1 MPRTRWGKTRAVP
14 RAAIVGAVL
23 LMNLTTAAAR
33 PGAQIIDRV
42 LAVVVGEPIT
52 LSDVTAAVRFRL
64 VPTPE
69 GAGDRDQAALYVLIE
84 RQLQLIEV
92 NRYVP
97 PEPSDAEV
105 EARLAQV
112 RARFENQ
119 AALESAMKDTG
130 VTPSLLRARVRDDL
144 RIETYLRQRFGASYQ
159 PGEDE
164 VARYYRSHESEF
176 VRNGVLR
183 PYEDVREEARTRLVD
198 DRSASLVRDWIAGLR
213 RRADVTILPK

>member
-1 MPRTRWGKTRAVP
+1 
-14 RAAIVGAVL
+14 
-23 LMNLTTAAAR
+23 MNLTPAAAR

-52 LSDVTAAVRFRL
+52 LSDVMAALRFGL
-64 VPTPE
+64 VPAATD
-69 GAGDRDQAALYVLIE
+69 AGDRDQAALNALIE

-97 PEPSDAEV
+97 PEPSDADI

-119 AALESAMKDTG
+119 AAVERAMKDTG
-130 VTPSLLRARVRDDL
+130 VTPTLLRARVRDDL
-144 RIETYLRQRFGASYQ
+144 RIETYLQQRFGASYQ
-159 PGEDE
+159 PGEEE

-176 VRNGVLR
+176 IRNGVLR
-183 PYEDVREEARTRLVD
+183 PYAEVREEARTRLVD
-198 DRSASLVRDWIAGLR
+198 DRTTSLVRDWIAGLR
-213 RRADVTILPK
+213 RRTDVTILPK